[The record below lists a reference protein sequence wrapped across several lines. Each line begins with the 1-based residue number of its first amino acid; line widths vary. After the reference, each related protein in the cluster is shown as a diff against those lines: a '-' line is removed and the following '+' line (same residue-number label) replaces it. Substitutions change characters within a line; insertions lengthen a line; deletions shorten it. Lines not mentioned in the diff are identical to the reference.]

1 MIERM
6 REVFFKSGLSQTEF
20 ARRVKVT
27 PAYIWRILNIDTV
40 KPSERVVADICREFN
55 VSEDWLRTGE
65 GAMTVPTDR
74 DAEIA
79 AFFGDVL
86 RGEQVDFRRRFV
98 AALAKLDD
106 KGWAL
111 LEKMANVLIGEM
123 QR

>member
-74 DAEIA
+74 DALKE
-79 AFFGDVL
+79 AFPLLPPTMKMFLLGYL
-86 RGEQVDFRRRFV
+86 EG
-98 AALAKLDD
+98 LA
-106 KGWAL
+106 
-111 LEKMANVLIGEM
+111 EMAKRQNESTP
-123 QR
+123 